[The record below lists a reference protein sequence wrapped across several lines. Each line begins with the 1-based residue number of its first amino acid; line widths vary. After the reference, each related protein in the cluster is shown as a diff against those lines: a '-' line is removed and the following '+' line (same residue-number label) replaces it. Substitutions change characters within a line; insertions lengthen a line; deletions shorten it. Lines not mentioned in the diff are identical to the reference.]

1 MAELLINVLSGI
13 LLLAGG
19 VFGILGGIGLL
30 RFPDFYT
37 RLHAAGIT
45 DTLCAFLIIGG
56 LLLQVGLTLFSLK
69 LLLILLF
76 MIFTSPTASHAL
88 ARAARG
94 ESLGLLGL
102 QERASLVG
110 GQIEIVSTPGHGTE
124 IRAYFPVTL
133 SPSPRGEG

>member
-88 ARAARG
+88 ARAALAAGLKPYHREGDSNEAVMNG
-94 ESLGLLGL
+94 ES
-102 QERASLVG
+102 S
-110 GQIEIVSTPGHGTE
+110 SKP
-124 IRAYFPVTL
+124 
-133 SPSPRGEG
+133 

>member
-1 MAELLINVLSGI
+1 MAELLIDVLSAS

-88 ARAARG
+88 ARAALAAGLQPYYREGDSNDAAMTG
-94 ESLGLLGL
+94 ES
-102 QERASLVG
+102 S
-110 GQIEIVSTPGHGTE
+110 SKP
-124 IRAYFPVTL
+124 
-133 SPSPRGEG
+133 